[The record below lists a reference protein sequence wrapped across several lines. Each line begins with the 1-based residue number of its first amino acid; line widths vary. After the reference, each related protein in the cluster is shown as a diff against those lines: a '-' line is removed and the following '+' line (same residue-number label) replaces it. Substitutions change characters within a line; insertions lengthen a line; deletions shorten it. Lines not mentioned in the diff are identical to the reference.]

1 MENSIPIDVKDN
13 SALEHLLA
21 RSALQ
26 DKIAFETLYESTSPK
41 LFGLAVQLLKSRDK
55 AEEAL
60 QEAFVKIWYNAGH
73 YHAEKGSAMA
83 WMSSIVRYRALDMLR
98 SEKKMPST
106 QDSSTDIPDKMVEL
120 FSDNNKVDQDKE
132 LDYLLECME
141 DLQEEQ
147 KKSIFMAFY
156 DGNTHQEL
164 AERLKKPLGTIKS
177 WIRRGL
183 DKIKRCLEE

>member
-1 MENSIPIDVKDN
+1 MENASVIKMDN
-13 SALEHLLA
+13 QALEHLLA

-26 DKIAFETLYESTSPK
+26 DRNAFESLYESTSPK
-41 LFGLAVQLLKSRDK
+41 LLGLAVQLLKSRDK

-98 SEKKMPST
+98 SEKKMTSLRDT
-106 QDSSTDIPDKMVEL
+106 TTDMNQQIDSL
-120 FSDNNKVDQDKE
+120 FNNKDNADQDKE

-147 KKSIFMAFY
+147 KKSILMAFY